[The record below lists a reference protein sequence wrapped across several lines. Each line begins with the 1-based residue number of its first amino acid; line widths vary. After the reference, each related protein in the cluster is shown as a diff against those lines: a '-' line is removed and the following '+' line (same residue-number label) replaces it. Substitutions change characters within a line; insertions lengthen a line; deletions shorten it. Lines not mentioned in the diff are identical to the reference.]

1 MYMDQAFALLLNF
14 ALHYNG
20 GRAPCNQYSVGPL
33 AQLVE
38 RRADNA
44 KAVSSSLTWTKLLLF
59 CSTLRYITMVDVHL
73 ATSIQLV
80 H

>member
-1 MYMDQAFALLLNF
+1 MDQAFALLFNF

-20 GRAPCNQYSVGPL
+20 GRASCNQYSVGPL

-44 KAVSSSLTWTKLLLF
+44 KVVTSSLIWTKFLLNFALHYNGGRASHTLF
-59 CSTLRYITMVDVHL
+59 FPHSRG
-73 ATSIQLV
+73 
-80 H
+80 